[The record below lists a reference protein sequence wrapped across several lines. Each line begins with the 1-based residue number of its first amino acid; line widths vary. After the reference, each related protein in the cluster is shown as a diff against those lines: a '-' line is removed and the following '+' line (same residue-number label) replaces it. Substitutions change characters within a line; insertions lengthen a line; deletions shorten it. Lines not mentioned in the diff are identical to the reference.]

1 MTENTY
7 DIAVTFGRFNLL
19 HIGHIALFDRMADL
33 APKCLIGVS
42 SGPNNLP
49 LDARRNV
56 IETALGCNTPTAEM
70 FGNPYET
77 IGGANPFAFFEFITA
92 KSVVLV
98 LGEDQEALAKAAKR
112 VFGWD
117 YVLVQRLCSSTEVRS
132 MIDNEEWDRV
142 VQVVPE
148 NILPAVA
155 RLRGEEILRKG
166 K

>member
-49 LDARRNV
+49 LDARREV
-56 IETALGCNTPTAEM
+56 IERALGAYYLTAEHS
-70 FGNPYET
+70 GNPFET
-77 IGGANPFAFFEFITA
+77 IGGANVFAFFDFITA

-98 LGEDQEALAKAAKR
+98 IGEDQEKLAKATKR
-112 VFGWD
+112 VLGWD
-117 YVLVQRLCSSTEVRS
+117 YILVKRLSSSTEVRTL
-132 MIDNEEWDRV
+132 IDNEEWDRV

-148 NILPAVA
+148 EILPAVA

>member
-49 LDARRNV
+49 LDARREV
-56 IETALGCNTPTAEM
+56 IERVLGVNTPTAEC
-70 FGNPYET
+70 FGSPYET
-77 IGGANPFAFFEFITA
+77 IGGTNVFAFFDFITA

-98 LGEDQEALAKAAKR
+98 LGEDQEKLAKATKR
-112 VFGWD
+112 VLGWD
-117 YVLVQRLCSSTEVRS
+117 YVLVKRLSSSTEVRTL
-132 MIDNEEWDRV
+132 IDNEEWDRV

-148 NILPAVA
+148 EILPAVA